1 MTALAFLGVAL
12 VISLLGSFVIWLR
25 HRQRPGG
32 VTSGIDEFSREM
44 RALAPERERDHERG
58 EPRRGA

>member
-1 MTALAFLGVAL
+1 VIALAFLGVAL
-12 VISLLGSFVIWLR
+12 AISLLGSLVIWLR

-44 RALAPERERDHERG
+44 RALAPEHERREQRWG
-58 EPRRGA
+58 S